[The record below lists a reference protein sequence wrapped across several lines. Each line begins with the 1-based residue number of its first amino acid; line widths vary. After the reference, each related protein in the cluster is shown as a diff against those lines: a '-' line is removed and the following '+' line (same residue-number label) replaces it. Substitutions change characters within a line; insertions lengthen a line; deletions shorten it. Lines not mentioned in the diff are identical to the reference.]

1 MNVRSVIDCLDYT
14 LLDHEASVDE
24 LTKFVTRA
32 NADRVGAVCIF
43 AEYAEQVKPLLDAG
57 IKLAVVAGGFPVGSQ
72 NLDEIRKDIRAAADS
87 GADEIDVVLEPRD
100 AEDFPNEIELAKLT
114 TMRDAAG
121 KVMLK
126 VILETPLLDERNMRA
141 VARMSLAAGAD
152 FIKTCTGKRGPCSDE
167 AAEIFAY
174 EIMRHELTF
183 KEKRGMKLSGGIK
196 TSGDIARLTNLVN
209 AQDPSIISAGNSR
222 FRVGASSVLDNLL
235 NQK

>member
-1 MNVRSVIDCLDYT
+1 LNVRAVIDCLDYT
-14 LLDHEASVDE
+14 LLDHEASEDE
-24 LTKFVTRA
+24 LTEFVARA
-32 NADRVGAVCIF
+32 NTARVGAVCVF
-43 AEYAEQVKPLLDAG
+43 AKHAEQVKPLLDSG
-57 IKLAVVAGGFPVGSQ
+57 IILTVVVGGFPVGSQ
-72 NLDEIRKDIRAAADS
+72 NLDEIGKDIRAAADS

-121 KVMLK
+121 KAMLK

-141 VARMSLAAGAD
+141 VARMALAAGAD